1 MGSTIAR
8 NLYRPLKDDEPM
20 MGVQLDSLSNC
31 ARVALA
37 GVRLFNGIAAFFFPR
52 FLARMLGVNPD
63 LNPAILYVF
72 RLFGIRT
79 IIIGAELL
87 SPVATT
93 RAQSLRTAI
102 VIHASD
108 ALAAGWAGIQK
119 QLPLRAAI
127 TTTAISTG
135 NTLLAILAQP
145 TRTDK
150 GL

>member
-1 MGSTIAR
+1 MASPIVK
-8 NLYRPLKDDEPM
+8 NLYRPLKDDESM
-20 MGVQLDSLSNC
+20 MEVQLDRLNNC

-37 GVRLFNGIAAFFFPR
+37 GVRLFNGVAALFFPR

-72 RLFGIRT
+72 RLFGVRT

-93 RAQSLRTAI
+93 RAESLRTAT

-108 ALAAGWAGIQK
+108 ALAAAWAGIQK
-119 QLPLRAAI
+119 QLPLHAAV

-135 NTLLAILAQP
+135 NTILAILAQP
-145 TRTDK
+145 CRADRRS
-150 GL
+150 